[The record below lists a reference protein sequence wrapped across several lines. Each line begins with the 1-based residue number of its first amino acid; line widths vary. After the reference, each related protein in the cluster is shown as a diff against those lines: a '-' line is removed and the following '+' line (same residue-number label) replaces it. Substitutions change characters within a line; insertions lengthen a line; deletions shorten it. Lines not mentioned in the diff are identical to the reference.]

1 MALTG
6 LLPAILLLLLL
17 NDAFLTEFI
26 TNNLALEKYA
36 QRMGILCFSE
46 HYFNDW
52 HLTFIRKR

>member
-1 MALTG
+1 MMLSLQEYT
-6 LLPAILLLLLL
+6 L
-17 NDAFLTEFI
+17 
-26 TNNLALEKYA
+26 NNLALEKYA